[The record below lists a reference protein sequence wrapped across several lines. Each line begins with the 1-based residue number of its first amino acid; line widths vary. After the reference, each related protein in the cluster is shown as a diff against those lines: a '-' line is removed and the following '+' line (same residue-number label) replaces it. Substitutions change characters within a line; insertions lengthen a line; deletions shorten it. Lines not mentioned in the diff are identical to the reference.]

1 MVLSIIKTTTAL
13 EKLADLVPH
22 TCTIVRDGRAHD
34 HFSAKELVVGD
45 LIMLTTGD
53 RVPADVRLIDGV
65 EMSVD
70 ESSLTGENSPV
81 NKTGMAL
88 TVLGGSSPIGVVNGN
103 GSGHSSPF

>member
-1 MVLSIIKTTTAL
+1 
-13 EKLADLVPH
+13 
-22 TCTIVRDGRAHD
+22 
-34 HFSAKELVVGD
+34 
-45 LIMLTTGD
+45 MLTTGD